1 MTGPAGF
8 SLVEILISVV
18 IFSGVILVLAGLAYQ
33 VARRT
38 TRSTDQVLIMGR
50 LQAKLD
56 QLSVI
61 PYDSLPG
68 EAGCDSIP
76 QGRVTVTSCVT
87 VTSAVQNQSTV
98 TIKVYTSVP
107 GTDTTSLSFHRARV
121 RRGIPLR

>member
-1 MTGPAGF
+1 VTARLGF

-38 TRSTDQVLIMGR
+38 TRSTDQVLIMSR
-50 LQAKLD
+50 LQAKVD
-56 QLSVI
+56 QLTVI
-61 PYDSLPG
+61 PYDSLAG
-68 EAGCDSIP
+68 EAGCDNVV

-87 VTSAVQNQSTV
+87 VTSGVQNRSTV
-98 TIKVYTSVP
+98 TIKVYSSIP
-107 GTDTTSLSFHRARV
+107 GTDTTTLSLERARV

>member
-1 MTGPAGF
+1 MTGRMGF

-38 TRSTDQVLIMGR
+38 TRSTDQMLIMAQ
-50 LQAKLD
+50 LQARLD

-68 EAGCDSIP
+68 QAGCDSVV
-76 QGRVTVTSCVT
+76 QGLVTVTSCVT
-87 VTSAVQNQSTV
+87 ITSPVVNRSTL
-98 TIKVYTSVP
+98 TITVYSSIP
-107 GTDTTSLSFHRARV
+107 GSDTTSLTLQRARA
-121 RRGIPLR
+121 RRSIPLR